1 MIELEHMTVT
11 VPPDDTVL
19 LSDISLTLDAPTT
32 AIIGEN
38 GSGKSTLAKVLA
50 GLVDYT
56 GSAKIH
62 GIEIATGRKAL
73 AGRVGMIIANAAA
86 QVIMPSVA
94 EDVELSLRHLPKP
107 EREATLQTVLAE
119 HDLIELADRPA
130 LSLSSGQL
138 QRLALASVLATRPDV
153 LIADEPTTMLD
164 ARYAKLVAEQLFAS
178 RDRQLVLITHD
189 LNLAAR
195 CDDIIWVHDAKI
207 AHRGPDSI
215 EKYLEHIG

>member
-32 AIIGEN
+32 AIIVEN

-50 GLVDYT
+50 GLVDNT
-56 GSAKIH
+56 GTAKIH
-62 GIEIATGRKAL
+62 GIEIATSRKAL

-94 EDVELSLRHLPKP
+94 EAVELSLRHLPKP

-130 LSLSSGQL
+130 LSLSSGQ
-138 QRLALASVLATRPDV
+138 QIGRASCRASVKRR
-153 LIADEPTTMLD
+153 ADAGARTTEH
-164 ARYAKLVAEQLFAS
+164 RK
-178 RDRQLVLITHD
+178 
-189 LNLAAR
+189 
-195 CDDIIWVHDAKI
+195 VHTT
-207 AHRGPDSI
+207 
-215 EKYLEHIG
+215 